1 MESGL
6 QTAGSRHRAEC
17 SGRKVKH
24 IGSQRSMNYIYRDR
38 GTNWI
43 SDGQIYRGEKYNLC
57 RTGRAAPGCPHRWS
71 SPSDGPLGP
80 VPAAGRPWR
89 ELSGPRSPS
98 AWRWERRSPSSPPSP
113 CWSGCRTAAATH
125 THKREERMH
134 IYVYEQRPRTE
145 RVPNDSICLFSS
157 WHCLE
162 FTGSNA
168 CMCRTEFARQKPT
181 LAYIACHFL
190 LCVSRVRT

>member
-17 SGRKVKH
+17 SGWKVKH
-24 IGSQRSMNYIYRDR
+24 IGSQRCMNYIYTETEGRTEYQTDKS
-38 GTNWI
+38 T
-43 SDGQIYRGEKYNLC
+43 GEKNTICAGQVEPRLVALTVGAALQ
-57 RTGRAAPGCPHRWS
+57 TG
-71 SPSDGPLGP
+71 PSDRCPLQVGLDASFQAH
-80 VPAAGRPWR
+80 VLLLHGVESVAHRVHHLHHVDLAVGQQ
-89 ELSGPRSPS
+89 LQ
-98 AWRWERRSPSSPPSP
+98 
-113 CWSGCRTAAATH
+113 H

-134 IYVYEQRPRTE
+134 IYIYEQRPRTE

>member
-24 IGSQRSMNYIYRDR
+24 IGSQRCMNYIYTETEGRTEYQTDKS
-38 GTNWI
+38 T
-43 SDGQIYRGEKYNLC
+43 GEKNTICAGQVEPRLVALTVGAALQ
-57 RTGRAAPGCPHRWS
+57 TG
-71 SPSDGPLGP
+71 PSDRCPLQVGLDASFQAH
-80 VPAAGRPWR
+80 VLLLHGVESVAHRVHHLHHVDLAVGQQ
-89 ELSGPRSPS
+89 LQH
-98 AWRWERRSPSSPPSP
+98 
-113 CWSGCRTAAATH
+113 TH
-125 THKREERMH
+125 TREERMH
-134 IYVYEQRPRTE
+134 IYIYEQRPRTE

-168 CMCRTEFARQKPT
+168 CMCRAEFARQKPT